1 MTDEFSRF
9 HPLVNIVFYIMV
21 LGITMFQMQMGL
33 VIISCVCSVTYCVY
47 LKREKSIKFCVMA
60 FSVFIFSCIINPLF
74 SHKGATLLFYLFTG
88 NPVTLESIVYG
99 IFASLI
105 IVAMLFWFSTFN
117 VVMSEDKILALIGKV
132 MPGVA
137 LLLTM
142 IFRFVPKFTRQSR
155 EIAMTQKALH
165 GKPNKWI
172 NKMRNGAYNF
182 SITITWALEN
192 SVETA
197 DSMTARGYGV
207 TKRTSYNHYKIEKR
221 DVVVILWMAVLFV
234 ILCGALFRGE
244 INTFYYPYI
253 RVKGNIIVYIIYFT
267 LCVMP
272 IIINIKEDI
281 KWHRLKSKI

>member
-1 MTDEFSRF
+1 MIDEFSRF
-9 HPLVNIVFYIMV
+9 HPLVNLVFYIMV

-33 VIISCVCSVTYCVY
+33 VLISCVCSVAYHIY

-60 FSVFIFSCIINPLF
+60 LSVFLFSSIINPLF

-99 IFASLI
+99 IFASFI
-105 IVAMLFWFSTFN
+105 IVAMLFWLSTFH

-132 MPGVA
+132 MPRVA

-142 IFRFVPKFTRQSR
+142 IFRFVSKFTRQST

-165 GKPNKWI
+165 GKPNGWI
-172 NKMRNGAYNF
+172 NKIKNGAYNF
-182 SITITWALEN
+182 SITTTWALEN
-192 SVETA
+192 SVGTA

-207 TKRTSYNHYKIEKR
+207 TKRTSYNYYKIEKR
-221 DVVVILWMAVLFV
+221 DVIVILSMTVLFI
-234 ILCGALFRGE
+234 ILCGALLGGK

-253 RVKGNIIVYIIYFT
+253 RSKGNIIVYIIYFI
-267 LCVMP
+267 LCAMP
-272 IIINIKEDI
+272 IIIDIKEDI
-281 KWHRLKSKI
+281 RWRRLKSRI